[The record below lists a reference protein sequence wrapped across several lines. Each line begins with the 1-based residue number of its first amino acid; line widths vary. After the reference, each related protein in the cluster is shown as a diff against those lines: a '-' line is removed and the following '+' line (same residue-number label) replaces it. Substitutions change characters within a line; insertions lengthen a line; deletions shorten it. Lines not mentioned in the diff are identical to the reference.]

1 MAPGLA
7 LAAGAGLCAAIG
19 GTLEQTAV
27 LSIALAAAITA
38 SGPTLAYAALAVA
51 LGSLAMSFWTEK
63 AYQIRRFMTW
73 LLWWDLYSRI
83 PKVSFSTWIRIV
95 N

>member
-51 LGSLAMSFWTEK
+51 LA
-63 AYQIRRFMTW
+63 AHIAN
-73 LLWWDLYSRI
+73 LLLEDIW
-83 PKVSFSTWIRIV
+83 PKCWGPLPEIQ
-95 N
+95 